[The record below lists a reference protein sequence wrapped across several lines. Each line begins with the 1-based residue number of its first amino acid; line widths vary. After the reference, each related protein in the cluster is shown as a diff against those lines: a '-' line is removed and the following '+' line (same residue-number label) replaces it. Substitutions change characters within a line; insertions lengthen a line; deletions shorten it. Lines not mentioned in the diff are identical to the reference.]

1 MNIGITFDLREKY
14 LKLGFCEEETAEFD
28 KKSTIDAIEST
39 LRELGHE
46 TEKIGNIWDLTKKLN
61 KGKTWDLVFNI
72 AEGLRGIGRES
83 QVPAILDAYDI
94 PYTFS
99 DPLILALTLHK
110 GMTKRVLRDLGIPTP
125 NFYEVHKIEDIKK
138 VKLEYPLFAKPNAE
152 GTGKGITAKSK
163 IKNKKELYEICK
175 YLLKTFKQPILVEE
189 FLPGR
194 EFTTGVVG
202 TGEKARIIGSM
213 EVILLNNAE
222 PDVYSYANK
231 EDWVGKINY
240 TIVNDPIVKNA
251 EKFVL
256 EAWKSLG
263 CRDAGRVDVRVDK
276 NGIPNIIEINPLAG
290 IHPTNSDLPIICN
303 MKNIEYKTLLN
314 WIIESASERI
324 IEKKKELEKVVAE
337 IIN

>member
-14 LKLGFCEEETAEFD
+14 LKLGFGEEETAEFD
-28 KKSTIDAIEST
+28 KKSTIDSIDVT
-39 LRELGHE
+39 LKELGHS

-72 AEGLRGIGRES
+72 AEGLRGIGREA

-99 DPLILALTLHK
+99 DPLILALSLHK

-125 NFYEVHKIEDIKK
+125 NFYEVYKIEDVKN

-163 IKNKKELYEICK
+163 IKNKKELYEICE
-175 YLLKTFKQPILVEE
+175 YLLKTFKQPVLVEE

-194 EFTTGVVG
+194 EFTTGIVG
-202 TGEKARIIGSM
+202 TGEKAKIIGSM
-213 EVILLNNAE
+213 EVLLLDGAE
-222 PDVYSYANK
+222 PDAYSYANK
-231 EDWVGKINY
+231 EDWIGKINY
-240 TIVNDPIVKNA
+240 KLVNDSIVRKA
-251 EKFVL
+251 EKFAL
-256 EAWKSLG
+256 EAWKGLG
-263 CRDAGRVDVRVDK
+263 CRDAGRVDIRIDK
-276 NGIPNIIEINPLAG
+276 NGMPNIIELNPLAG
-290 IHPTNSDLPIICN
+290 IHPTHSDLPIICS
-303 MKNIEYKTLLN
+303 MKNIHYKTLIN
-314 WIIESASERI
+314 WILESATERI
-324 IEKKKELEKVVAE
+324 VAKKKELQKVVAD